1 MLHFPRIQFHFE
13 LFSIIVGFLLAF
25 LVQWIISRI
34 RKIMPAV
41 KTTIKQTA
49 EETKERQHAG
59 AEEQYD
65 QYAYLHAQRFHL
77 ASSLFPLKSI
87 LIDPVIIPPLAVN
100 TPGESP
106 ISQPRIHQLVPLT
119 PDWPELSSTYTTL
132 RISLLDALQSG
143 NNLMLVGLPGVGK
156 TTALAAFAAQMTKK
170 KAGSDHI
177 APFLPVMVHISDLD
191 YRGKL
196 EKVIDQIYETGTS
209 FLPSKIRHF
218 AFEAFESRLKLGK
231 LVVLLDGLDELP
243 PADLD
248 AACAF
253 IKALLQQSPKIRLIT
268 TATPF
273 YSSSLTSL
281 GIEPVTLAAWNKN
294 DLNKF
299 LDHWDMEWKK
309 IQPVDNEELDQRLIR
324 LWLENEKACQTP
336 LETTLRVWGAYSGS
350 LSGGSLNALV
360 DSCVTGILE
369 DSNIDFLSKFCWDGI
384 SHNQYP
390 IRMNTIDPNA
400 THKLEV
406 LNDAGILIQHS
417 NNFSFI
423 SPIFASAFA
432 ARRDKTLIESNSR
445 EPSWCTA
452 EIINCLR
459 LGAAAQDS
467 TIASYL
473 NKDIQPLFLK
483 LNLLAR
489 YLRDYP
495 QGTARN
501 FILRQIVNII
511 QNDAYPLG
519 LRSGFAVAL
528 VNSGDPGAQVLFR
541 QCLRQGSPATR
552 TLGALIS
559 GFTQDVKTVDDLLH
573 MTQDQ
578 SESVRCSASVALTRL
593 GTASAMQA
601 AARVFLSGEERAQLV
616 VAEAFAG
623 IPGEGHEIL
632 KEAVTYEDILVR
644 RAAVVGL
651 GQIQEEWVKPILETV
666 SVDDKQWVVRNVAV
680 QALENLQ
687 TNKLQLSAPLPPA
700 DSNQWLLGKA
710 SKRGEGIS
718 KGEIPVDL
726 MLDCL
731 KNGDDEEKIYI
742 LKYLRD
748 NPSSGVISAI
758 YGLFFGEET
767 SAREAAYITLW
778 YMAMSKSN
786 LPNPVQFGFQ

>member
-1 MLHFPRIQFHFE
+1 MFQFPRIQFHFE
-13 LFSIIVGFLLAF
+13 LFSILVGFLLAF

-41 KTTIKQTA
+41 STTIKQTA
-49 EETKERQHAG
+49 EETKVRQHAS
-59 AEEQYD
+59 AED
-65 QYAYLHAQRFHL
+65 QYNQFVYLYAQRFHL
-77 ASSLFPLKSI
+77 ASSLFPLHSI
-87 LIDPVIIPPLAVN
+87 LIEPAIIPPLAVN
-100 TPGESP
+100 TPGETP
-106 ISQPRIHQLVPLT
+106 ISQPRIHQLVPISPT
-119 PDWPELSSTYTTL
+119 WPELSSTYTTL

-143 NNLMLVGLPGVGK
+143 NNLLLVGLPGSGK
-156 TTALAAFAAQMTKK
+156 TTALAAFAAQMTQKNP
-170 KAGSDHI
+170 GVEFI
-177 APFLPVMVHISDLD
+177 APFLPIMVHINDLD
-191 YRGKL
+191 FHGKL
-196 EKVIDQIYETGTS
+196 DKVLDQIYETGTA
-209 FLPSKIRHF
+209 FLPSRIQHL
-218 AFEAFESRLKLGK
+218 AFDAFESRLKLGK

-243 PADLD
+243 PSDMD
-248 AACAF
+248 AATSF
-253 IKALLQQSPKIRLIT
+253 VQALLQQAPKLRLIT
-268 TATPF
+268 TGNPF
-273 YSSSLTSL
+273 YTSTLTSL
-281 GIEPVTLAAWNKN
+281 GFEPVTLAAWNKN
-294 DLNKF
+294 DLVKF
-299 LDHWDMEWKK
+299 LDQWDTEWKK
-309 IQPVDNEELDQRLIR
+309 NKPVNNEDLDLRLIR
-324 LWLENEKACQTP
+324 LWLENDKSSQSP

-350 LSGGSLNALV
+350 LCGSSLNALI
-360 DSCVTGILE
+360 DSCIIGILE
-369 DSNIDFLSKFCWDGI
+369 DTNIDFLSKFCWDGI

-390 IRMNTIDPNA
+390 FRMNTIDPN
-400 THKLEV
+400 TTRKLES

-423 SPIFASAFA
+423 SPIFAAIFA
-432 ARRDKTLIESNSR
+432 ARRDKTIIESNSR
-445 EPSWCTA
+445 DPSWCTA
-452 EIINCLR
+452 EIINCIR
-459 LGAAAQDS
+459 LGSASQDS
-467 TIASYL
+467 VISSYL
-473 NKDIQPLFLK
+473 NKDIQPLFPK

-495 QGTARN
+495 QGSARN

-519 LRSGFAVAL
+519 LRSGFATAL
-528 VNSGDPGAQVLFR
+528 SFSGDPGAQVLFR
-541 QCLRQGSPATR
+541 QCLRQGSPTTR

-559 GFTQDVKTVDDLLH
+559 GFTQDIKTLDDLIH

-578 SESVRCSASVALTRL
+578 YESVRCSASVALTRL
-593 GTASAMQA
+593 GTATAMQA

-623 IPGEGHEIL
+623 ISGDGHEIL

-687 TNKLQLSAPLPPA
+687 SNKLQLSSPLPPP

-742 LKYLRD
+742 LKYLRE
-748 NPSSGVISAI
+748 NPSSGVIGAI
-758 YGLFFGEET
+758 YGIFFGNE
-767 SAREAAYITLW
+767 SNAREAAYMTLW
-778 YMAMSKSN
+778 YMALSKVS
-786 LPNPVQFGFQ
+786 LPNPVQFGYQ